1 MKCGRNIVSNSRGE
15 SNFMATQITL
25 NLPDEIYQKA
35 EHFAQL
41 TNRNIA
47 DILTQVITLSLSPIS
62 SQSILTNSLE
72 VASIA
77 SLADEEIIALTDLEM
92 EPEQDQ
98 QLSELLYNQQAGTL
112 TNTEHSELLALIQIY
127 QEKLLLK
134 AQALREAVQRD
145 LLCLSRE
152 TSPYN

>member
-15 SNFMATQITL
+15 SNSMTTQITL

-35 EHFAQL
+35 KHFAQL

-47 DILTQVITLSLSPIS
+47 DVLTQVITLSLSPIS
-62 SQSILTNSLE
+62 SQSVPINNLE
-72 VASIA
+72 VTSIA
-77 SLADEEIIALTDLEM
+77 SLPDEEVIALTDLQM

-98 QLSELLYNQQAGTL
+98 RLSELLYNQQAGTL
-112 TNTEHSELLALIQIY
+112 TNTEHSELVALMQVY

-134 AQALREAVQRD
+134 AQALREAVQRG
-145 LLCLSRE
+145 LRE
-152 TSPYN
+152 PIDA